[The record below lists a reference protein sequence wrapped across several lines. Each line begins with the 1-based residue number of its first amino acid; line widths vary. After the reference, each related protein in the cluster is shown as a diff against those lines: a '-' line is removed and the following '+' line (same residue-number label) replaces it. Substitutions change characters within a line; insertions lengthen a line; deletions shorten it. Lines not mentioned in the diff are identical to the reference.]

1 MAFRDIFSIDV
12 TMEIEFLD
20 FDMDKFHKGLFDYG
34 NRLIRRAGRAFCQE
48 IFNNV
53 PVWSGMALA
62 SLRPLARAVR
72 FALPITP
79 AEGAP
84 NRISLGESLGG
95 QTPLQSL
102 SVEGTADMTFS
113 FNWRT
118 LVEHF
123 NINNQVNVNR
133 IINPKTG
140 SSYFRLKKP
149 GPWKAIEKAQSA
161 ALKVLSEGVVKA
173 PKPTD
178 FMTKKKIVFDPKL
191 GQFKTGNLFK
201 IRG

>member
-1 MAFRDIFSIDV
+1 MAFSDIFSIDV

-20 FDMDKFHKGLFDYG
+20 FDIDKFHKGLFDYG

-95 QTPLQSL
+95 QAPLQTL
-102 SVEGTADMTFS
+102 NVEGTANMEFS

-123 NINNQVNVNR
+123 NINDQVNVNR
-133 IINPKTG
+133 IINPETG
-140 SSYFRLKKP
+140 KSYFRLKKP
-149 GPWKAIEKAQSA
+149 GPWKAIDKAQA
-161 ALKVLSEGVVKA
+161 AAMAVLKEGVAKA

-191 GQFKTGNLFK
+191 SQELSGDLFK
-201 IRG
+201 L